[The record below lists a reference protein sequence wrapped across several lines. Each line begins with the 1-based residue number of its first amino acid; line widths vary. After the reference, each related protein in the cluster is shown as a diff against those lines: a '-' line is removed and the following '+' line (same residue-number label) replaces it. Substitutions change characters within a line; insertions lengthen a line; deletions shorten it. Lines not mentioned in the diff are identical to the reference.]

1 MMATQKDLIQQLIND
16 LDYIKNKLPNGD
28 IRRMEQTLLILEK
41 NQNEMKI
48 DIRYIRKTI
57 LDPEKGLIVRINKN
71 TEYRDEEEEK
81 MEYYGNKLIEFEG
94 VLAWK
99 KTISRGLWGVYS
111 ILLGILIK
119 LLFFGS

>member
-1 MMATQKDLIQQLIND
+1 MATQKDLIQQLIND
-16 LDYIKNKLPNGD
+16 LDSMKSSLPNGD
-28 IRRMEQTLLILEK
+28 IKRMEKTLEILEK
-41 NQNEMKI
+41 NQNEMKA

-71 TEYRDEEEEK
+71 TDFRYEKEEK
-81 MEYYGNKLIEFEG
+81 IKYYESKLVEFEG
-94 VLAWK
+94 VLTWK

>member
-1 MMATQKDLIQQLIND
+1 MDNTLPRALGINC
-16 LDYIKNKLPNGD
+16 PNANCPV
-28 IRRMEQTLLILEK
+28 K
-41 NQNEMKI
+41 KA

-71 TEYRDEEEEK
+71 TDFRYDKEK
-81 MEYYGNKLIEFEG
+81 KIKHYEGKLVEFEG
-94 VLAWK
+94 VLTWK

-119 LLFFGS
+119 LLFFGN

>member
-1 MMATQKDLIQQLIND
+1 MATQKDLIQQLIND
-16 LDYIKNKLPNGD
+16 LDSMKRSLPNGD
-28 IRRMEQTLLILEK
+28 IKRMEKTLEILEK
-41 NQNEMKI
+41 NQNEMKA

-71 TEYRDEEEEK
+71 TDFRYEKEEK
-81 MEYYGNKLIEFEG
+81 IKSYESKLVEFEG
-94 VLAWK
+94 VLTWK

>member
-1 MMATQKDLIQQLIND
+1 MATQNDLIQQLIND
-16 LDYIKNKLPNGD
+16 LDSMKSSLPNGD
-28 IRRMEQTLLILEK
+28 IKRMEKTLEILEK
-41 NQNEMKI
+41 NQNEMKA

-71 TEYRDEEEEK
+71 TDFRYEKEEK
-81 MEYYGNKLIEFEG
+81 IKYYESKLVEFEG
-94 VLAWK
+94 VLTWK
-99 KTISRGLWGVYS
+99 KTIIRGLWGVYS

>member
-1 MMATQKDLIQQLIND
+1 MATQKDLIQKLIAD
-16 LDYIKNKLPNGD
+16 LDAIKSKLPNGE
-28 IRRMEQTLLILEK
+28 IKRMEKTLEILEK
-41 NQNEMKI
+41 NQNEMKA

-71 TEYRDEEEEK
+71 TDFRYEKEEK
-81 MEYYGNKLIEFEG
+81 IKHYESKLVEFEG
-94 VLAWK
+94 VLTWK

>member
-1 MMATQKDLIQQLIND
+1 MATQKDLIQQLIAD
-16 LDYIKNKLPNGD
+16 LDAIKSKLPNGE
-28 IRRMEQTLLILEK
+28 IKRMERTLEILEQ
-41 NQNEMKI
+41 NQNEMKT

-71 TEYRDEEEEK
+71 TDFRYEKEEK
-81 MEYYGNKLIEFEG
+81 IKHYEGKLVEFEG
-94 VLAWK
+94 VLTWK

>member
-1 MMATQKDLIQQLIND
+1 MATQKDLIQKLIND
-16 LDYIKNKLPNGD
+16 LDSIKSKLPNGE
-28 IRRMEQTLLILEK
+28 IKRMERTLEILEK
-41 NQNEMKI
+41 NQNEMKS

-71 TEYRDEEEEK
+71 TDFRYDKEK
-81 MEYYGNKLIEFEG
+81 KIKHYEGKLVEFEG
-94 VLAWK
+94 VLTWK

-119 LLFFGS
+119 LLFFGN

>member
-1 MMATQKDLIQQLIND
+1 MATQKDLIQQLIND
-16 LDYIKNKLPNGD
+16 LDSIKSSLPNGD
-28 IRRMEQTLLILEK
+28 IKRMEKTLEILEK
-41 NQNEMKI
+41 NQNEMKA

-71 TEYRDEEEEK
+71 TDFRYEKEEK
-81 MEYYGNKLIEFEG
+81 IKYYESKLVEFEG
-94 VLAWK
+94 VLTWK

>member
-1 MMATQKDLIQQLIND
+1 MATQKDLIQKLIND
-16 LDYIKNKLPNGD
+16 LDSIKSKLPNGE
-28 IRRMEQTLLILEK
+28 IKRMERTLEILEK
-41 NQNEMKI
+41 NQNEMKS

-71 TEYRDEEEEK
+71 TDFRYEKEEK
-81 MEYYGNKLIEFEG
+81 MKHYEGKLVEFEG
-94 VLAWK
+94 VLTWK

-119 LLFFGS
+119 LLFFGN